1 MEIIYKKRIA
11 LIETSMN
18 KFHNEYRIYS
28 IEKPAFNSD
37 HVQILGETNAYKQQ
51 KRLNCPE
58 KHDYTKSRK
67 Y

>member
-1 MEIIYKKRIA
+1 MEIIYKKRVA

-18 KFHNEYRIYS
+18 KFHNDYRIYS
-28 IEKPAFNSD
+28 IEKLAFNLD

-58 KHDYTKSRK
+58 KT
-67 Y
+67 